1 MLFNQFLQLSSR
13 AQLIVVLSEGTYLA
27 QRYQDETGN
36 VNLYHVD
43 DGRRGFFAEVGL
55 DEEQGGFV
63 VLRSFNGSAL
73 LADYT
78 PYVWFPSS

>member
-36 VNLYHVD
+36 VTLYHID
-43 DGRRGFFAEVGL
+43 DGERGFFAEVGL
-55 DEEQGGFV
+55 DEE
-63 VLRSFNGSAL
+63 
-73 LADYT
+73 
-78 PYVWFPSS
+78 

>member
-13 AQLIVVLSEGTYLA
+13 AQLIVVLSGGTYLA
-27 QRYQDETGN
+27 QRYQDETGH
-36 VNLYHVD
+36 VNLYHID

-63 VLRSFNGSAL
+63 VLRSFNSSAL
-73 LADYT
+73 LAEYT
-78 PYVWFPSS
+78 PYVRFPSN